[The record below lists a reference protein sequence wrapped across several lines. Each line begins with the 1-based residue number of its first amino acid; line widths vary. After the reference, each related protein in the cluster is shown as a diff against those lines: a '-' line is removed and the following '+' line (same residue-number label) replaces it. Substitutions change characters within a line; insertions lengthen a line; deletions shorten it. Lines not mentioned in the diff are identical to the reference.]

1 MWKLLYILTRTV
13 NGLGLGLG
21 RAFVLLATALVL
33 LAAVLVWGF
42 FRTRA
47 VSLARRL
54 DRVEEY
60 WEWKRA
66 LDRETPFRY
75 VPRILW
81 FTCGTLAVS
90 IAVMIVLFLAGVAM
104 SVITLFGIMY
114 MEAGGDSS
122 FYDGLMYLVQIW
134 PGVLRVLVYVLSASG
149 ALSLIR
155 ASYLQYAAAKALRA
169 AAPEEGPYGAEP

>member
-1 MWKLLYILTRTV
+1 MWKPLYILTRTV
-13 NGLGLGLG
+13 NGLGLGG
-21 RAFVLLATALVL
+21 AFVLLATALVL
-33 LAAVLVWGF
+33 LAAALVWGF
-42 FRTRA
+42 FRIRA

-60 WEWKRA
+60 WELKRT

-75 VPRILW
+75 VPRIFR

-104 SVITLFGIMY
+104 SVITLFRIMY

-122 FYDGLMYLVQIW
+122 FFDGLMHLVWIW
-134 PGVLRVLVYVLSASG
+134 PGVLRVLVYALFISG
-149 ALSLIR
+149 ALSMIR

-169 AAPEEGPYGAEP
+169 ATPEEEPYDGEP